1 MDKEQSIQDEI
12 LTNADL
18 VPGVTVDMESQFK
31 RIMDSWKI
39 CLSWKDGSS
48 SWHPLAEVKNSY
60 PVHLANY
67 ALKNELQDEPAFKWW
82 VKHTLRQGK
91 RLIASITTRYA
102 KRTHKFGIQ
111 VSNSTEKAL
120 AIDKATNTIFWHDA
134 IQKEMKN
141 VMVTFKPLGHGALP
155 PVGFK

>member
-1 MDKEQSIQDEI
+1 
-12 LTNADL
+12 
-18 VPGVTVDMESQFK
+18 MESQFK

-82 VKHTLRQGK
+82 VKHTLRQSK
-91 RLIASITTRYA
+91 RLVASITTRHA
-102 KRTHKFGIQ
+102 K
-111 VSNSTEKAL
+111 
-120 AIDKATNTIFWHDA
+120 
-134 IQKEMKN
+134 
-141 VMVTFKPLGHGALP
+141 
-155 PVGFK
+155 